1 MVATLFRVRSM
12 QAKTSDGIFQAY
24 VELHLSDMRKDRII
38 GKRISVL
45 GMARSGIACAK
56 LLRKTG
62 AEVFVSE
69 LKPKEVMSREINQLE
84 ALGIGFET
92 GEHSEGVVRDK
103 DFIVVSPGIPLSIPI
118 LSRAQSLGIPIFSE
132 IEVAFWLNQA
142 RIVGI
147 TGSNGKTTTV
157 TLVGE
162 ILREDG
168 KEHKVGGNI
177 GIPFSS
183 IIDQVSPEG
192 VLVLELS
199 SFQLERIEEF
209 RPFVSSILNITPD
222 HLDRHPDLKSYM
234 EAKLRI
240 LENQTKEDF
249 AVLNADDQTSR
260 SLASWGE
267 CQKVF
272 FSTDGELERGAF
284 VRQNK
289 LVLRWN
295 HQENEL
301 MDVDEIGIKGPHN
314 LSNAAAACAICSIL
328 GVRSGSMQKA
338 LRDFKGVE
346 HRLEKVATI
355 SGVSF
360 VNDSKATNVESVW
373 YALQSVPPPILLI
386 AGGKDK
392 GGDFTRLRDLVEKNV
407 KALILVGEAKEK
419 IKEALGDL
427 VPAFES
433 KSLEEAVRL
442 GFQQA
447 VARDTV
453 LLSPGC
459 ASFDMF
465 RDYQHR
471 GQVFKS
477 NVRELNGKRNAKIK
491 A

>member
-1 MVATLFRVRSM
+1 
-12 QAKTSDGIFQAY
+12 
-24 VELHLSDMRKDRII
+24 
-38 GKRISVL
+38 
-45 GMARSGIACAK
+45 
-56 LLRKTG
+56 
-62 AEVFVSE
+62 
-69 LKPKEVMSREINQLE
+69 
-84 ALGIGFET
+84 
-92 GEHSEGVVRDK
+92 
-103 DFIVVSPGIPLSIPI
+103 VVSPGIPLSIPI

-132 IEVAFWLNQA
+132 IEVAFWLNKA

-162 ILREDG
+162 ILKEEGEDY
-168 KEHKVGGNI
+168 KVGGNI
-177 GIPFSS
+177 GTPFSN
-183 IIDQVSPEG
+183 IVKKVSPDG
-192 VLVLELS
+192 ILVLELS

-209 RPFVSSILNITPD
+209 RPFVSSVLNITPD
-222 HLDRHPDLKSYM
+222 HLDRHPDLKSYL

-249 AVLNADDQTSR
+249 AVLNADDQNSR
-260 SLASWGE
+260 SLASCGE

-272 FSTDGELERGAF
+272 FSTTEELEQGAF
-284 VRQNK
+284 IRQDK
-289 LVLRWN
+289 LVSRWN
-295 HQENEL
+295 DQENQII
-301 MDVDEIGIKGPHN
+301 DANEIGIKGPHN

-328 GVRSGSMQKA
+328 GVRVSSMQKA
-338 LRDFKGVE
+338 LRDFTGVE

-355 SGVSF
+355 SGVDF

-373 YALQSVPPPILLI
+373 YALLSVPPPILLI

-392 GGDFTRLRDLVEKNV
+392 GGDFTKLRDLVHKNV
-407 KALILVGEAKEK
+407 KALILIGEAKEK

-427 VPAFES
+427 VPTS
-433 KSLEEAVRL
+433 KSISLEEAVGL
-442 GFQQA
+442 AFQQA
-447 VARDTV
+447 DAKDTV

-477 NVRELNGKRNAKIK
+477 SVRGLNQRRNANIN